1 MWPVV
6 QEEGDALILQ
16 LHHTMQS
23 IQKEPIM
30 KTKLILTLAG
40 SALAVVALAGCSST
54 ASTPATTPS
63 ASASKAPAASP
74 DAATASTKL
83 GQIIVDGKGMTA
95 YVWDK
100 DTANSGVSACTGPCA
115 ALWPAITTTSATP
128 TVTGI
133 TGTVATITGV
143 NGGKQISING
153 LPIYTFSKDAKPGDT
168 NGQGVL
174 NIWHVLSPAGEKI
187 TTPNPKY

>member
-1 MWPVV
+1 MN
-6 QEEGDALILQ
+6 
-16 LHHTMQS
+16 
-23 IQKEPIM
+23 
-30 KTKLILTLAG
+30 TKLILTLAG

-54 ASTPATTPS
+54 TTPTA
-63 ASASKAPAASP
+63 ASASPSMSASTAPAASP
-74 DAATASTKL
+74 DAAIASGKL

-100 DTANSGVSACTGPCA
+100 DTANSGVSACTGTCA
-115 ALWPAITTTSATP
+115 TLWSAITTTSATP

-143 NGGKQISING
+143 SGGKQITING
-153 LPIYTFSKDAKPGDT
+153 LPIYTFTKDTKPGDT

-174 NIWHVLSPAGEKI
+174 NIWHVLSPAGTKI
-187 TTPNPKY
+187 TTPNPK

>member
-63 ASASKAPAASP
+63 ASASKAPAANP

-187 TTPNPKY
+187 STPNPKY